1 MITEQLLHDAEY
13 IADALRVKAGRVL
26 AMDGRLGPDC
36 SSYFDF
42 YEDAPNRPPKRSHVF
57 QIDVPNALDNAL
69 SCFLQALQPLVG
81 SRLASS
87 LFHLKIVSCFEPDD
101 LVTFVKLFPNLR
113 VLNMSSRPQF
123 HGALLFALQMLPS
136 LRYVSVSVPDMD
148 AVGEVVVACHAAQA
162 MRVQGGESIS
172 IEVESGI
179 DLWRE
184 VGEFFGW
191 SAVMADG
198 SPKKV
203 FLICDL

>member
-1 MITEQLLHDAEY
+1 
-13 IADALRVKAGRVL
+13 
-26 AMDGRLGPDC
+26 
-36 SSYFDF
+36 
-42 YEDAPNRPPKRSHVF
+42 
-57 QIDVPNALDNAL
+57 
-69 SCFLQALQPLVG
+69 
-81 SRLASS
+81 
-87 LFHLKIVSCFEPDD
+87 
-101 LVTFVKLFPNLR
+101 
-113 VLNMSSRPQF
+113 MSSRPQF